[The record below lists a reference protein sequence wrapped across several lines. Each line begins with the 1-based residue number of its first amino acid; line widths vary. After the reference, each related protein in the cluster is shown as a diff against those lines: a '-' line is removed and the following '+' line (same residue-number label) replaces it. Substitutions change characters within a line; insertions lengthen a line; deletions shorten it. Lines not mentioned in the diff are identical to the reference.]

1 MSARRPPGERE
12 PNWLFTSALKLV
24 PTPPPINIVP
34 VHFPDRNLAAARV
47 VKKDAGEAV
56 VIEIAFDLA
65 RQLTDTGLGGHCTTT
80 YGLYAYASDEDDM
93 RVPGPR
99 SDAEGKQASE
109 FDDSHSH
116 DPSEA
121 ELWPERDS
129 GGWKLKVLALAGA
142 VIIPP
147 AIVVELLSLMD
158 GAPLPPPP
166 AMGEASINVQPPSDE
181 NIATSGDVGATLS
194 RESAQSA
201 HVKVVSSEEQP
212 IDSAPAPLSNISP
225 PEALVPVPADAA
237 QPPADLSRGTP
248 VVATVNTPV
257 ERAPIAT
264 PPPTASEF
272 SDPKTVRAV
281 SPRPD
286 GTPIATRPLSVTDS
300 GEVAQAIDAASP
312 PAKPAPKA
320 ASETAAVAQPLT
332 PNLDLPAAKPSGK
345 SSARVVAAR
354 TDTTEPSA
362 ARETP
367 SRPVQ
372 LGTPVRSQKAARVSP
387 KAPQAVGRAVGDA
400 AGPPHAFAE
409 QPVNSMASAL
419 ARVFGELV
427 GALAGP
433 AGWAVQLAAPKSET
447 EAKSDL
453 ARLNAKYASAL
464 NGAAIGV
471 HKAQVKGATVYR
483 LRVVRLSKADAAALC
498 SRVKGDGGDCFIV
511 KAAASSP
518 SKGGRRVLGA
528 AEWPEETKMG
538 RSGLSPAVHA
548 GTSV

>member
-1 MSARRPPGERE
+1 MQPMSCVGALEELLSVRVLPFGTLGTRR
-12 PNWLFTSALKLV
+12 V
-24 PTPPPINIVP
+24 
-34 VHFPDRNLAAARV
+34 RNA
-47 VKKDAGEAV
+47 
-56 VIEIAFDLA
+56 
-65 RQLTDTGLGGHCTTT
+65 T
-80 YGLYAYASDEDDM
+80 ASDEDDM
-93 RVPGPR
+93 RVPGTR
-99 SDAEGKQASE
+99 SAAEGKQASE
-109 FDDSHSH
+109 FDDSHSR
-116 DPSEA
+116 DPNEA

-129 GGWKLKVLALAGA
+129 GGWKLKVLALASA
-142 VIIPP
+142 LIIPP
-147 AIVVELLSLMD
+147 AIMVELLSLMD

-166 AMGEASINVQPPSDE
+166 TIREASINVQPPSDE
-181 NIATSGDVGATLS
+181 SIATSADVGATLS
-194 RESAQSA
+194 KESAQST

-212 IDSAPAPLSNISP
+212 IDFAQASP
-225 PEALVPVPADAA
+225 PEALAPVAVDAA

-257 ERAPIAT
+257 EPAPIAT
-264 PPPTASEF
+264 SPPTASEF
-272 SDPKTVRAV
+272 SDPKTVRVV
-281 SPRPD
+281 SPQPD

-300 GEVAQAIDAASP
+300 GEAAQAIDAARP

-320 ASETAAVAQPLT
+320 ASETAGVAQPLT
-332 PNLDLPAAKPSGK
+332 PNRDLPAKPSGK

-354 TDTTEPSA
+354 TDTTAPGA
-362 ARETP
+362 ATETP

-372 LGTPVRSQKAARVSP
+372 LGTPVRSEKAARVSP
-387 KAPQAVGRAVGDA
+387 KAPQAAGRAAGDA

-409 QPVNSMASAL
+409 QPVNPMASAL
-419 ARVFGELV
+419 ARAFGELV

-447 EAKSDL
+447 EAKSYL

-471 HKAQVKGATVYR
+471 HKAQVNGATVYR

-511 KAAASSP
+511 KTAASSP

-528 AEWPEETKMG
+528 TEWPEETKM
-538 RSGLSPAVHA
+538 SQYMACLQPFTDAHD
-548 GTSV
+548 